1 MACVQ
6 FTDIL
11 NRTHIKS
18 DIIEKVKHF
27 ENNKNNKSVKRG
39 FYISGENGTGKTEFV
54 RSLLHELDYDILHYS
69 ACDMRNKSVIE
80 NLTKQNM
87 SDVNVMSMFH
97 KKKRKIAIIMDEID
111 GLNSGDKGG
120 VSTLITLVRQKKTK
134 KQMNEPITNNIVFCI
149 STNEID
155 KKTKEL
161 MKVCHHYEFEKP
173 TDEQMLKL
181 IQSTFNFQSDDQ
193 LLRNTI
199 REYTQNDLKKLQIL
213 HSLYEKNTKVFYSI
227 IEKEIFMKKSVIEIS
242 KDIVRYTFQ
251 NDIRIKDH
259 NIYIN
264 ENDRTIVA
272 LLWHENI
279 IDVMK
284 SKDNIKNVYFYYH
297 FLQNMC
303 YGDFIDRI
311 TFQKQI
317 WQFNELSSFIKIMYN
332 NFLLHQHFDSKETK
346 VTNDVRFTKVLTK
359 YSTEFNNYSFFQNL
373 ANFMLLDKKDLL
385 YCFQIAKNDPDFEQ
399 TIMLNYDIKEL
410 DVSRVYRYMNNY
422 SKLENS

>member
-1 MACVQ
+1 MIAQ
-6 FTDIL
+6 FTEIL
-11 NRTHIKS
+11 NRSQIKN
-18 DIIEKVKHF
+18 DIITKINHF
-27 ENNKNNKSVKRG
+27 EQNKHMKSVKRG
-39 FYISGENGTGKTEFV
+39 FYISGDNGTGKTEFV

-134 KQMNEPITNNIVFCI
+134 KQMNEPITNNLVFCI

-161 MKVCHHYEFEKP
+161 MKVCNHYEFQKP
-173 TDEQMLKL
+173 TNEQMLKL
-181 IQSTFNFQSDDQ
+181 IHNIFNFSADDQ
-193 LLRNTI
+193 LLNNSI
-199 REYTQNDLKKLQIL
+199 REYTQNDLKKLYVL
-213 HSLYEKNTKVFYSI
+213 HSLYKKNEKVFYSI
-227 IEKEIFMKKSVIEIS
+227 IEEEVFMKKSVIEIS

-251 NDIRIKDH
+251 NDIKIKDH

-284 SKDNIKNVYFYYH
+284 SKDNMKNISFYFH

-332 NFLLHQHFDSKETK
+332 NFLLHQHFKSEETK
-346 VTNDVRFTKVLTK
+346 VSNDVRFTKVLTK

-373 ANFMLLDKKDLL
+373 ANFMLIDKKDLL
-385 YCFQIAKNDPDFEQ
+385 FCFHQAKKDSEFEKKM
-399 TIMLNYDIKEL
+399 ILDYDIKDL

-422 SKLENS
+422 YGLDY